1 MLDENLRVLS
11 RRLND
16 LEIELADKKDRMRQI
31 ERNSDQTKNELDCIY
46 EEQTQIRQD
55 MEREMRTRI
64 DEKDKDVRRAKEEAQ
79 SLRHKHEGEMELLRQ
94 QNKNDLETIQ
104 EKVAAAMTKKKEVI
118 EQLTEELRLRD
129 LQIVK
134 LREVMEK
141 LRSQM
146 LN

>member
-1 MLDENLRVLS
+1 
-11 RRLND
+11 
-16 LEIELADKKDRMRQI
+16 MRQI

-94 QNKNDLETIQ
+94 QNK
-104 EKVAAAMTKKKEVI
+104 
-118 EQLTEELRLRD
+118 
-129 LQIVK
+129 
-134 LREVMEK
+134 
-141 LRSQM
+141 
-146 LN
+146 